1 MSYTTLEQS
10 VKWAKSVVVLNVEV
24 QYEQNGQANKWIK
37 VRKSNGK
44 KVFRVRQYPSGLY
57 SEAV

>member
-1 MSYTTLEQS
+1 MSYATLEQS
-10 VKWAKSVVVLNVEV
+10 VKSKSVVVLNVEE
-24 QYEQNGQANKWIK
+24 YEQNGQANKWIK